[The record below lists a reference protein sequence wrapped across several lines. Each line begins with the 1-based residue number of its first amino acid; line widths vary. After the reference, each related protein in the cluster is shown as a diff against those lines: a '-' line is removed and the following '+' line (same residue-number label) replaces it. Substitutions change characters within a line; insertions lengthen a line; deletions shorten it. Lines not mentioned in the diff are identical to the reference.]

1 MSAPTEGF
9 VRAGDAGAADGF
21 VRAGNLGAADLAPGE
36 LRAVTLADGERL
48 CIGNHAGELFAVHDV
63 CPHAEFPLSEGALYA
78 NGELECC
85 FHGAKFD
92 CRSGAVLRGPA
103 EDPVA
108 TWEVRVMD
116 GAVWVRPDNTTADG
130 ERKRT

>member
-1 MSAPTEGF
+1 MSAPAEGF
-9 VRAGDAGAADGF
+9 VRAGD
-21 VRAGNLGAADLAPGE
+21 LGAADLAPGE
-36 LRAVTLADGERL
+36 LRAVQLAGGERL
-48 CIGNHAGELFAVHDV
+48 CIGNHDGELFAVRDV

-103 EDPVA
+103 DEPVA
-108 TWEVRVMD
+108 TWDVRVMD
-116 GAVWVRPDNTTADG
+116 SAVWVRARAAVRDGVPDGATVDLL
-130 ERKRT
+130 RKRA